1 MKSDETADTM
11 DLGPCPECGRRNPP
25 DARFCGGCG
34 YMTGSGVGEARE
46 NVADPLVGRVVA
58 DRYRI
63 IELLGRGGM
72 GVVYKVEHVH
82 IGKFMA
88 MKLLHGELA
97 RDRNTIKRFQ
107 READAASRLNHPN
120 TVQVFDFGRSEGMMY
135 LVMEYLEGEDFGDVI
150 RGAGKIDFER
160 VARIAAQ
167 VCSSVAEAHSHGI
180 VHRDIKP
187 ENIMIVPR
195 VDGEGETA
203 KVLDFGLAK
212 LRDHGGNN
220 SVTRAGAIVGTP
232 YYMPP
237 EQIRGEEVDARG
249 DIYALGAV
257 IYKACTGVPPF
268 VSSTPMGVLTK
279 HLTEELVLPSTRS
292 GLRLPIAVDR
302 IVGRAMSKDPADR
315 FQSCE
320 EMRTALL
327 DFLSG
332 EGISLSDPGG
342 RRPSQRPTNAPP
354 QRATRAE
361 VELYER
367 RIRRRGAL
375 GTFVVVAILAGLC
388 AAAVMGYQRYMGGGE
403 PAQTAEMEPNNTP
416 AEAHEL
422 PAGQA
427 VSGYLGRRESV
438 SIGDVDLYRIHGVN
452 GGDGNLQVEVTG
464 IPNIDLVID
473 VYRDGQTQTLL
484 SANSSSL
491 GGTERIFGFPISGQA
506 YILRVRELWVSGI
519 PPTENISDAYTIEW
533 NLTQPEP
540 GWEQEIND
548 SLGRAN
554 TLAID
559 APLQA
564 RIGWGGDLDVFC
576 VSETEGDVR
585 LSVTEIPEI
594 DLVLRPMD
602 REALRSHI
610 VDEGGAG
617 EPEATTLPASGL
629 CVEVSA
635 KRDGPRVMSNP
646 DIPYTIQVARP

>member
-1 MKSDETADTM
+1 
-11 DLGPCPECGRRNPP
+11 
-25 DARFCGGCG
+25 
-34 YMTGSGVGEARE
+34 MTGSGVGEPRE
-46 NVADPLVGRVVA
+46 NVADPLVGRVIA

-63 IELLGRGGM
+63 MELIGRGGM

-150 RGAGKIDFER
+150 RGAGKLDFER

-167 VCSSVAEAHSHGI
+167 VCSSVAEAHGHGI

-195 VDGEGETA
+195 VDGEGDVA

-279 HLTEELVLPSTRS
+279 HLTEELVPPSTRS

-302 IVGRAMSKDPADR
+302 IVGRAMCKDPVDR
-315 FQSCE
+315 YQSCD

-354 QRATRAE
+354 ERATRAE

-375 GTFVVVAILAGLC
+375 GTFMVVAVLVGLC
-388 AAAVMGYQRYMGGGE
+388 AAAVVGYQRYAGDGE
-403 PAQTAEMEPNNTP
+403 PAQTAELEPNNTP

-422 PAGQA
+422 PMGQH
-427 VSGYLGRRESV
+427 VTGYLGRRESV
-438 SIGDVDLYRIHGVN
+438 SIGDVDLYRIHSVN
-452 GGDGNLQVEVTG
+452 GGEGNLEVEVTA

-484 SANSSSL
+484 SANSAPR
-491 GGTERIFGFPISGQA
+491 GGTERILGFPISAQT
-506 YILRVRELWVSGI
+506 YILRVRELWVSGV
-519 PPTENISDAYTIEW
+519 PPTENISDAYSIEW

-554 TLAID
+554 TLALD

-564 RIGWGGDLDVFC
+564 RIGWGGDLDVYC

-585 LSVTEIPEI
+585 LSVTALPEI

-610 VDEGGAG
+610 VDEGGPG
-617 EPEATTLPASGL
+617 EPEATTLPVSGL

-635 KRDGPRVMSNP
+635 KRNGPTVMSNP
-646 DIPYTIQVARP
+646 DVPYTIQVVRP

>member
-1 MKSDETADTM
+1 M

-63 IELLGRGGM
+63 MELIGRGGM

-82 IGKFMA
+82 INKFMA

-150 RGAGKIDFER
+150 RGAGKLEFER

-167 VCSSVAEAHSHGI
+167 VCSSVAEAHGHGI

-195 VDGEGETA
+195 VDGEGEIA

-302 IVGRAMSKDPADR
+302 IVGRAMEKDPADR
-315 FQSCE
+315 FQSCD
-320 EMRTALL
+320 EMRGALL

-332 EGISLSDPGG
+332 AGISLTDPGG
-342 RRPSQRPTNAPP
+342 PRQSQRPTAAPP
-354 QRATRAE
+354 ERATRAE

-367 RIRRRGAL
+367 RIRRRGAF
-375 GTFVVVAILAGLC
+375 GTFMVVAMLAGLC
-388 AAAVMGYQRYMGGGE
+388 AAAVAVYQHYVHEGA
-403 PAQTAEMEPNNTP
+403 PALTVEMEPNNTP

-422 PAGQA
+422 PMEQP
-427 VSGYLGRRESV
+427 VTGYLGRRESV
-438 SIGDVDLYRIHGVN
+438 SIGDVDLYRIHRV
-452 GGDGNLQVEVTG
+452 GGGEGNLEVEVTG

-484 SANSSSL
+484 SANSAPV
-491 GGTERIFGFPISGQA
+491 GGTERIFGFPITGQA
-506 YILRVRELWVSGI
+506 YILRIRELWVSGT
-519 PPTENISDAYTIEW
+519 PPTENISDAYSVQW
-533 NLTQPEP
+533 RLTQPEP

-548 SLGRAN
+548 SLGRSNA
-554 TLAID
+554 LAID
-559 APLQA
+559 APIQA
-564 RIGWGGDLDVFC
+564 RIGWGGDLDVYC

-585 LSVTEIPEI
+585 LSVTAIPEI

-610 VDEGGAG
+610 VDEGAIG
-617 EPEATTLPASGL
+617 EPEATTLPARGL

-635 KRDGPRVMSNP
+635 KRDGPKVMSNP
-646 DIPYTIQVARP
+646 NQTYTIQVVRP